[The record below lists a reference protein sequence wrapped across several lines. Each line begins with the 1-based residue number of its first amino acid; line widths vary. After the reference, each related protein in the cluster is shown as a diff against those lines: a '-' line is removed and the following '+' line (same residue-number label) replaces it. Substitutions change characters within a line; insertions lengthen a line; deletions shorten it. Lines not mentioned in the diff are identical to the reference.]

1 MGLTVEWAHT
11 PESVVVTADGDV
23 DASTATR
30 FKEAVAQARES
41 GDYTDVYLDLNRV
54 TFLDSAGLAALVEV
68 ASQCHNADQKLR
80 LVCTT
85 RTVLNPIKLTGLEQ
99 VFTIVDSLP

>member
-1 MGLTVEWAHT
+1 MECAHT
-11 PESVVVTADGDV
+11 PESVVVVADGEV
-23 DASTATR
+23 DASTAAR
-30 FKEAVAQARES
+30 FKETVADAREN
-41 GDYTDVYLDLNRV
+41 GKHADVYLDLTAV

-85 RTVLNPIKLTGLEQ
+85 RAVLNPIKLTGLDQ
-99 VFTIVDSLP
+99 VFTIVDSRP